1 MEFVL
6 FIELIITLITMPIFI
21 KRRDWGWFACVMYI
35 MLCMMFTPFVGIA
48 VYKFSGG

>member
-1 MEFVL
+1 MWI

-21 KRRDWGWFACVMYI
+21 KAKDWGWFSCLIYI
-35 MLCMMFTPFVGIA
+35 GCCMMFTPLVGIP